1 MLPLI
6 MAAALAAGTQTP
18 GLNAVGG
25 LAGCWKA
32 PGQVRGKDA
41 TSIARGEWRMGGRYF
56 ILHLRAIA
64 AKDPYEA
71 AILYGGGEKPAALK
85 SFWMDSFGGAYSTPG
100 EGTATPEGFTV
111 EYRYPDAVYSN
122 RFARVGKGWLWTILE
137 RATGKPQTVFAEY
150 QLTPAS
156 CRGMTFSF

>member
-6 MAAALAAGTQTP
+6 IAAAVAAGTQTP
-18 GLNAVGG
+18 GLKALDA

-32 PGQVRGKDA
+32 PGQARSKDA

-56 ILHLRAIA
+56 ILHVRAVA

-71 AILYGGGEKPAALK
+71 ALLYGAGEKPEGLTA
-85 SFWMDSFGGAYSTPG
+85 FWMDSFGGAFSTS
-100 EGTATPEGFTV
+100 GTGAATSDGFSV
-111 EYRYPDAVYSN
+111 EYRYPDAVYTN
-122 RFARVGKGWLWTILE
+122 RFVRVGKGWRWTILE
-137 RATGKPQTVFAEY
+137 QATGKPQTLFAEY
-150 QLTPAS
+150 RLTPAS